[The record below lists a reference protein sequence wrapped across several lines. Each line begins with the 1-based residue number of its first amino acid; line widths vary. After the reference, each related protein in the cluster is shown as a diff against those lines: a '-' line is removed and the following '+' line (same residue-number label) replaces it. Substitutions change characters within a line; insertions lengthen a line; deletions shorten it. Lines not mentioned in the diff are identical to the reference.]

1 MADVSVDSLRQLLV
15 ENCMVK
21 VPPESIQED
30 TALFGPNSLGLDSL
44 DALQMVIAVEKEYRV
59 VIGDPASARDAL
71 QSLSVLRDYIA
82 RKVTSLASAP
92 LHESD
97 PAGS

>member
-1 MADVSVDSLRQLLV
+1 MAEVTVDRLRQMLV

-21 VPPESIQED
+21 VSPESIQED
-30 TALFGPNSLGLDSL
+30 TALFGPDSLGLDSL

-71 QSLSVLRDYIA
+71 QSLSVLRDYIE
-82 RKVTSLASAP
+82 RRLAAEISASH
-92 LHESD
+92 HESQ

>member
-1 MADVSVDSLRQLLV
+1 MAEVTVDRLRQMLV

-21 VPPESIQED
+21 VSPESIEED
-30 TALFGPNSLGLDSL
+30 SALFGPDSLGLDSL

-71 QSLSVLRDYIA
+71 QSLSVLRDYIE
-82 RKVTSLASAP
+82 RKMATDAAALH
-92 LHESD
+92 HESH
-97 PAGS
+97 PTSS